1 MRRIRYMLMILAI
14 IASAFCANSFN
25 TSLIV
30 IWIAFVVLPVVIL
43 YLTTNELPDWAA
55 KTLEHWD

>member
-43 YLTTNELPDWAA
+43 YWTPGQLPRWFARMV
-55 KTLEHWD
+55 EHL